1 MGSPYRDDNSCPLC
15 LSCLRGCP
23 TQAIALAQKRIIEAQ
38 CIHCGVCQF
47 ICPQQ
52 HYHSDNLTELEETL
66 NRWGKK
72 IALISGL
79 IGGAVIEYEPEKIAG
94 ALNQLGFE
102 EVYLAD
108 FGLKMIAQA
117 YQELLGNF
125 QNPPL
130 IFSHCPAV
138 VEYVE
143 KFYPDLISHLAPVIS
158 PELASLKYL
167 SELKKGAHLVLVSA
181 CPPRKEELTKNLM
194 DYPLIT
200 FPELKQFFIMRKID
214 LGKVPAKQ
222 FQTLPL
228 PAENSFIAEGDLVKA
243 VLEDSS
249 KALVASGMEEIQ
261 RILNCIR
268 LGEFRDKLVELNFC
282 KGGCIGSLAITN
294 HLSLIR
300 RKELAKNY
308 LQARKEVEQS
318 RLRLVPNLKI
328 KLECQFNARRVQ
340 LLEPNPEKI
349 KLALNNLGFDSD
361 FPKLNCKICGYPSC
375 EEFAKALLRNE
386 VEPNYCF
393 PSLLR
398 NMSRLDE
405 RFLRSERL
413 ASVGQMAVT
422 LAHEI
427 NNPLGLASG
436 YVQTLLSNKKLS
448 KEIKEVLNLIREGI
462 EDAANIIQN
471 LLTLSRD
478 RPLSF
483 SLNNLYD
490 VIGATLRLIAP
501 KLETSGI
508 FLNLDYIPE
517 PLFIECDPQALQQ
530 VFTNLLLNAWQAM
543 PAGGTLSIS
552 VQTQPGQVIIS
563 FKDTGVGIKPEHLPR
578 LFDPFFTTKAPG
590 EGTGLGLA
598 IVYKIIESHKGDIQ
612 VRSDT
617 GKGAEFIISLPLSQG
632 QTEQRKSK
640 DG

>member
-38 CIHCGVCQF
+38 CIHCGVCLF

-52 HYHSDNLTELEETL
+52 HYHSESLTEFEQSL
-66 NRWGKK
+66 NQWEKK

-79 IGGAVIEYEPEKIAG
+79 LGGAIIEYEPEKIAG
-94 ALNQLGFE
+94 ALAQLGFE

-108 FGLKMIAQA
+108 FGLKLTAQA
-117 YQELLGNF
+117 YQELLENF
-125 QNPPL
+125 QNLPL
-130 IFSHCPAV
+130 ISSHCPVA
-138 VEYVE
+138 VEYIE

-167 SELKKGAHLVLVSA
+167 SELKKGAHLVLVTA
-181 CPPRKEELTKNLM
+181 CFPGKEEFTKNLM
-194 DYPLIT
+194 EYPVLT
-200 FPELKQFFIMRKID
+200 FPELKQVFVKHKID
-214 LGKVPAKQ
+214 LEKVPAGQ

-228 PAENSFIAEGDLVKA
+228 PEEDSFIAEGDLAKA
-243 VLEDSS
+243 VLGDSP

-261 RILNCIR
+261 RVLNSIR
-268 LGEFRDKLVELNFC
+268 LGEFRAKLVELNFC
-282 KGGCIGSLAITN
+282 RGGCIGSPAITN
-294 HLSLIR
+294 RLSLIR
-300 RKELAKNY
+300 RKELARNY
-308 LQARKEVEQS
+308 LQARKEAEQS

-328 KLECQFNARRVQ
+328 KLDCRFTARRVQ
-340 LLEPNPEKI
+340 LLEPNSEKL

-386 VEPNYCF
+386 VEPNYCL

-398 NMSRLDE
+398 KMSRLDE

-413 ASVGQMAVT
+413 ASVGQMAVA

-448 KEIKEVLNLIREGI
+448 KEINEVLNLIREGI

-471 LLTLSRD
+471 LLSLSRD

-490 VIGATLRLIAP
+490 VIGATLRLVAP
-501 KLETSGI
+501 KLETRGI
-508 FLNLDYIPE
+508 ILNLDYIPE

-552 VQTQPGQVIIS
+552 VQPESGQVIIS
-563 FKDTGVGIKPEHLPR
+563 FKDTGAGIKPEHLPR

-590 EGTGLGLA
+590 EGTGLGLTIA
-598 IVYKIIESHKGDIQ
+598 YKIIESHKGDVQ
-612 VRSDT
+612 VRSDL

-632 QTEQRKSK
+632 RAEQRNIK